1 MVTLWL
7 ITKISMENMNGT
19 FASRTSVLHYIHCL
33 YIQMHVYSFKRLHE
47 KAHGLWFVR
56 HNFYFNNCN
65 KKRTVENSEL

>member
-1 MVTLWL
+1 MAHNQNFYGEYEWDFCIQNL
-7 ITKISMENMNGT
+7 
-19 FASRTSVLHYIHCL
+19 SVALYL

-65 KKRTVENSEL
+65 KKRTVENS